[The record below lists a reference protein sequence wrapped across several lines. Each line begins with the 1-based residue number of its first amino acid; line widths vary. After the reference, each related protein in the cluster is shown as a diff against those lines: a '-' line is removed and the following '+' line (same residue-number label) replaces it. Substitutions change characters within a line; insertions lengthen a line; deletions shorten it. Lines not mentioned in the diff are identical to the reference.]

1 MGYVRTRN
9 WFISSECLIRF
20 HLIMIGRV
28 VKIAQCIGVNF
39 YYLIAFYFSGRNV
52 YFMSIV
58 KRAFSSLAS

>member
-1 MGYVRTRN
+1 
-9 WFISSECLIRF
+9 
-20 HLIMIGRV
+20 MIGRV